1 MIDNNELSGNVVDF
15 YNNISKKYT
24 ESINR
29 CVPYYTEMLESVFM
43 YLPNDFKPSGILE
56 LGCGTGNL
64 TEMICNKY
72 PQAKITAIDISDEC
86 IGECKKRITSSNID
100 YIKCDFKDL
109 DFPPN
114 CFDLVVSSLS
124 IHHIPAEE
132 KQKLFKKL
140 FLFQTTKAMFSFCD
154 QCKGETDYIYKKNI
168 SEWKNFAFSQGSKQ
182 EEWDMWMSHQKE
194 HDYHDT
200 LSDHVLWLKNAGYKI
215 TDCTKKHLL
224 WTSFYAE
231 K

>member
-1 MIDNNELSGNVVDF
+1 MNLNNEHSGKVADF

-24 ESINR
+24 ESVKR
-29 CVPYYTEMLESVFM
+29 CIPYYSEMLDSVFL
-43 YLPNDFKPSGILE
+43 YLPNDYKPSGILE

-64 TEMICNKY
+64 TEMIYSKY
-72 PQAKITAIDISDEC
+72 PHAKITAVDISNEC
-86 IGECKKRITSSNID
+86 IGECKKRILSSGID

-114 CFDLVVSSLS
+114 SFDLVISSLS
-124 IHHIPAEE
+124 IHHISANE

-140 FLFQTTKAMFSFCD
+140 FLFQTPKSVFSFCD
-154 QCKGETDYIYKKNI
+154 QCKGETDSIYKKNI
-168 SEWKNFAFSQGSKQ
+168 TEWENYAFSQGSTQ
-182 EEWDMWMSHQKE
+182 EEWDMWMAHQKK

-200 LSDHVLWLKNAGYKI
+200 LSDHLLWLKNAGYKI
-215 TDCTKKHLL
+215 IDCTRKHLL